1 MKCWRLICKYT
12 AGRRDNKYFPLMR
25 KLDYFDDAISGTDPA
40 LGLNLG
46 LNPSIFKLKE
56 AIDDFGISL
65 SNRNIKGTAEL
76 NILIK
81 SCRIKEE

>member
-1 MKCWRLICKYT
+1 
-12 AGRRDNKYFPLMR
+12 MR
-25 KLDYFDDAISGTDPA
+25 KPDYFDDAISGTDPA